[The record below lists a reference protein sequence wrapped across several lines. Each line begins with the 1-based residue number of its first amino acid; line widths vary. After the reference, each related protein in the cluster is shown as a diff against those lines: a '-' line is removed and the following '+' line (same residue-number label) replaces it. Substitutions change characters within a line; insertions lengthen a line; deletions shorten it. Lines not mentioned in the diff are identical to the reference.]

1 MPRGPPPAESRSPGP
16 RCRDARARPARD
28 PQRPARVPA
37 LRLPRHRL
45 RPVRAGGS
53 FVSGSGAV
61 IWAVA
66 GVLAAGVVLLAAEL
80 RAERTLTPPPLTPRL
95 QPPRALLRL

>member
-28 PQRPARVPA
+28 PQPPARVPA

-53 FVSGSGAV
+53 FVSGSGPV
-61 IWAVA
+61 IWAA
-66 GVLAAGVVLLAAEL
+66 PPVLAAGVLLLAAGL
-80 RAERTLTPPPLTPRL
+80 SADRTVTAPFLTSRV
-95 QPPRALLRL
+95 QALDAL